1 MSSPET
7 SASITKGPWERYGY
21 IGQSGLMRV
30 RACTGTDRV
39 GRQTF
44 VDIPATPADAT
55 LIAAAPELAEALR
68 NLHRLAQVNSHYLYE
83 QASRAAFVR
92 AAELLKRVGY

>member
-7 SASITKGPWERYGY
+7 ASAITQGPWECYNY
-21 IGQSGLMRV
+21 IGESGLMRV

-39 GRQTF
+39 GRHTF

-55 LIAAAPELAEALR
+55 LVAAAPELAQALR
-68 NLHRLAQVNSHYLYE
+68 NLHDFAQEISHHHYE